1 MLPVEEVTA
10 MCPLI
15 SMATAPT
22 VSCPSRLVSLFFW
35 VTGVAV
41 LSWFTCLL
49 WFSCLNFSF
58 MYIWYER
65 SLINTFGSPRMG
77 KSMFLANLRAPS
89 PASIQCD
96 VSVITLRAKDTGFEI
111 LWTQTTAP
119 TDNNRENDLLCRIK
133 YQHLLSP
140 SGNSHLPSFL
150 LEESGMYQ
158 NICYHPVTGLFWR

>member
-10 MCPLI
+10 MWPLI
-15 SMATAPT
+15 SMTTAPT
-22 VSCPSRLVSLFFW
+22 VSCPSRLVSLFSW
-35 VTGVAV
+35 VTWVAT

-49 WFSCLNFSF
+49 WFSHLNFSF
-58 MYIWYER
+58 MYIWYEQ
-65 SLINTFGSPRMG
+65 SLINTLGSSRMG
-77 KSMFLANLRAPS
+77 KPMFLANLRAPS

-119 TDNNRENDLLCRIK
+119 TDNNRENDVLCRIK
-133 YQHLLSP
+133 YQHLPSP
-140 SGNSHLPSFL
+140 SGNSRLPSFL

-158 NICYHPVTGLFWR
+158 NICYHPVAGLFRR